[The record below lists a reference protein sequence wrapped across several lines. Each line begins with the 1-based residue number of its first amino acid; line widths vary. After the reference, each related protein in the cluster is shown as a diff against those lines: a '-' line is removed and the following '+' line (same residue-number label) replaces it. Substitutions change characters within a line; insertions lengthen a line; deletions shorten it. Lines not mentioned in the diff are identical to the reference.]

1 MSVELVPDQRISHD
15 VVEAL
20 ETLLAAA
27 RTGQVTGLAFAAVL
41 RQQRFIADVSG
52 TCVRN
57 LTHARGML
65 IALDDELGN
74 IVRQRDPG
82 ETR

>member
-1 MSVELVPDQRISHD
+1 MAQELVPDRISHD

-20 ETLLAAA
+20 ETLLAGA
-27 RTGQVTGLAFAAVL
+27 RDGQITGLAFAATL
-41 RQQRFIADVSG
+41 KRQRYIANVSG
-52 TCVRN
+52 TCLRN

-65 IALDDELGN
+65 CALSDELGALM
-74 IVRQRDPG
+74 RQRDPE